1 MDNTATADSAE
12 TTPVNDSVSVDADQS
27 FILAIDKSATETS
40 FDAVGDIIHYTIL
53 VDNNGN
59 TSLTGITVSDPLLT
73 NEAPTVGIDGFN
85 IGDTDKDNELDPTE
99 TWTYTGSYTITQDD
113 LDAGKVDNTAT
124 ADSVET
130 TPVNDSVSVDAD
142 QSFILAIDKSAT
154 ETSFNAVGD
163 IIHYT
168 ILVDNNGNTSLTV
181 ITVSD
186 PLLTNEAPTLGI
198 DGFNI
203 GDTDKDNELDP
214 TETWTYTGSYTITQD
229 DLDAGKVDNTAT
241 ADSAET
247 TPVNDSVSVDA
258 DQSFILAIDKSATE
272 TSFDSVGDII
282 HYTILV
288 DNNGNTSLTGI
299 TISDPLLSNEAPTL
313 GADNIHNIGDIDND
327 GELDPTETWTYTGS
341 YTITQ
346 DDLDAGKVD
355 NTATADSAETAP
367 VNDSVPSTLTSPS
380 SWPSTSRLLKV
391 VLTRWATL
399 STTPSWSTTTAT
411 PA

>member
-1 MDNTATADSAE
+1 M
-12 TTPVNDSVSVDADQS
+12 
-27 FILAIDKSATETS
+27 
-40 FDAVGDIIHYTIL
+40 GDIIHYTIL

-59 TSLTGITVSDPLLT
+59 TSLTGITVSDPLLS

-124 ADSVET
+124 ADSTET

-154 ETSFNAVGD
+154 ES
-163 IIHYT
+163 
-168 ILVDNNGNTSLTV
+168 
-181 ITVSD
+181 
-186 PLLTNEAPTLGI
+186 
-198 DGFNI
+198 
-203 GDTDKDNELDP
+203 
-214 TETWTYTGSYTITQD
+214 
-229 DLDAGKVDNTAT
+229 
-241 ADSAET
+241 
-247 TPVNDSVSVDA
+247 
-258 DQSFILAIDKSATE
+258 
-272 TSFDSVGDII
+272 SFDAVGDII

-299 TISDPLLSNEAPTL
+299 TVSDPLLSNEAPTL

-346 DDLDAGKVD
+346 DDLWTPA
-355 NTATADSAETAP
+355 
-367 VNDSVPSTLTSPS
+367 
-380 SWPSTSRLLKV
+380 
-391 VLTRWATL
+391 RW
-399 STTPSWSTTTAT
+399 TTPPPPTL
-411 PA
+411 PRRHP

>member
-12 TTPVNDSVSVDADQS
+12 TAPVNDSVSVDADQS

-73 NEAPTVGIDGFN
+73 NEAPTLGADNIHN
-85 IGDTDKDNELDPTE
+85 IGDIDN
-99 TWTYTGSYTITQDD
+99 
-113 LDAGKVDNTAT
+113 
-124 ADSVET
+124 
-130 TPVNDSVSVDAD
+130 
-142 QSFILAIDKSAT
+142 
-154 ETSFNAVGD
+154 
-163 IIHYT
+163 
-168 ILVDNNGNTSLTV
+168 
-181 ITVSD
+181 
-186 PLLTNEAPTLGI
+186 
-198 DGFNI
+198 DG
-203 GDTDKDNELDP
+203 ELDP

-272 TSFDSVGDII
+272 SSFDAVGDII

-288 DNNGNTSLTGI
+288 SNDGNTSLTVI
-299 TISDPLLSNEAPTL
+299 TVSDPLLTNEAPTL
-313 GADNIHNIGDIDND
+313 GIDGFNIGDTDKDNK
-327 GELDPTETWTYTGS
+327 LDPTETWTYTGS

-346 DDLDAGKVD
+346 DDLDVGKVD
-355 NTATADSAETAP
+355 NTATADSAETTP
-367 VNDSVPSTLTSPS
+367 VNDSVSVG
-380 SWPSTSRLLKV
+380 R
-391 VLTRWATL
+391 
-399 STTPSWSTTTAT
+399 
-411 PA
+411 